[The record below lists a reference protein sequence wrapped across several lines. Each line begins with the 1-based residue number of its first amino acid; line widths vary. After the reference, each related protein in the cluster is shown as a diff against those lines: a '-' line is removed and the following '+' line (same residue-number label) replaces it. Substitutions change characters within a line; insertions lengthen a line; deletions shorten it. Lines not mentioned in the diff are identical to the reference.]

1 MIGWILFTG
10 LLMFDVG
17 FLFGCVFKG
26 LIDRSKT
33 NENIISEGT
42 TEKKV
47 IKPSYDAK
55 KYQDDLDFLLNFDG
69 KERKDDEQ

>member
-17 FLFGCVFKG
+17 FLFSCVFKG

-33 NENIISEGT
+33 NENINSEGT